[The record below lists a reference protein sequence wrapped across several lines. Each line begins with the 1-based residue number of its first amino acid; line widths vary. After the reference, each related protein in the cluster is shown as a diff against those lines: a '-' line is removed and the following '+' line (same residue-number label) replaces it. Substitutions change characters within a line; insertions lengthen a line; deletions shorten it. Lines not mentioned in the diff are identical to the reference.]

1 MAAIGCKYGNIL
13 ILDMLSKEVV
23 RSFNIYKSNS
33 KELSTAN
40 LDVDKFGVYRK
51 INFAYQEDD
60 FVYQQKDTTQMG
72 SGNPAKEE
80 KK

>member
-51 INFAYQEDD
+51 INFAY
-60 FVYQQKDTTQMG
+60 
-72 SGNPAKEE
+72 
-80 KK
+80 